1 MTKRIVGFSVAVFL
15 MVALAAL
22 PAAAQYATTTTTAAP
37 TTTTAAPTTTA
48 AVAAVAAANAT
59 TGSST
64 LPVTGASHTVLF
76 TGIAAVLIC
85 MGGLFVLMTRKRKAE
100 AHS

>member
-1 MTKRIVGFSVAVFL
+1 MTKRIVGFSVAVFV

-22 PAAAQYATTTTTAAP
+22 PAAAQYA

-48 AVAAVAAANAT
+48 AVAAVAAAKAST
-59 TGSST
+59 SGT
-64 LPVTGASHTVLF
+64 LPVTGSSHLALF

-85 MGGLFVLMTRKRKAE
+85 VGGLFVLMTRKRKDAV
-100 AHS
+100 ANSR